1 MSEYDYSRCWG
12 VDESASACDYYD
24 RKLPADD
31 GGYGAIGE
39 SLCVE

>member
-1 MSEYDYSRCWG
+1 MSEYACLRYWG
-12 VDESASACDYYD
+12 VDESASARDYYD

-39 SLCVE
+39 SLCGE